1 MMNYS
6 TFATIGLLSL
16 SLTLASCSGRKGQNG
31 VSATD
36 SVASNTIT
44 TDQAL
49 HIDTTLSY
57 ISWRGFKPGGEHF
70 GKLPISS
77 GVVNLKE
84 RTLYAGAVVIRMNGI
99 SVEDLKADEGGDKLN
114 AHIESEDFF
123 DVEKYPE
130 ARFELTGIPAEGLK
144 LSDAQVL
151 HGNLTLKGVTK
162 NIAIPIASCVLD
174 INEGTY
180 TFTSSVFTIN
190 RADWGVKYGSKSF
203 FTGLGDKFI
212 NDDIELSFVLVTR
225 SVQ

>member
-1 MMNYS
+1 MLLFFPNKNEMMNYS

-16 SLTLASCSGRKGQNG
+16 SLTLASCSGRKGQNS

-49 HIDTTLSY
+49 SIDTTLSY

-84 RTLYAGAVVIRMNGI
+84 RTLYAGAVVIQMNGI
-99 SVEDLKADEGGDKLN
+99 TVEDLKGDEGGDKVK
-114 AHIESEDFF
+114 AHLESEDFF

-162 NIAIPIASCVLD
+162 NIAIPMI
-174 INEGTY
+174 
-180 TFTSSVFTIN
+180 
-190 RADWGVKYGSKSF
+190 
-203 FTGLGDKFI
+203 
-212 NDDIELSFVLVTR
+212 
-225 SVQ
+225 

>member
-1 MMNYS
+1 MNYS

-16 SLTLASCSGRKGQNG
+16 SLTLASCSGRKGQNA

-84 RTLYAGAVVIRMNGI
+84 RTLYAGAVIIRMNGI
-99 SVEDLKADEGGDKLN
+99 SVEDLKADEGW
-114 AHIESEDFF
+114 
-123 DVEKYPE
+123 
-130 ARFELTGIPAEGLK
+130 R
-144 LSDAQVL
+144 
-151 HGNLTLKGVTK
+151 
-162 NIAIPIASCVLD
+162 
-174 INEGTY
+174 
-180 TFTSSVFTIN
+180 
-190 RADWGVKYGSKSF
+190 
-203 FTGLGDKFI
+203 
-212 NDDIELSFVLVTR
+212 
-225 SVQ
+225 